1 VGQHLNFNL
10 IRYGT
15 WSRVDSCHHLHYAL
29 ELATALTREEAR
41 HITDEILRS
50 DATRQLSY
58 DGLKALTGPAAT
70 PSCQEPGSQI
80 HRIKLASWNGLVI
93 RMIRP
98 WIVRFGRVKCP
109 NP

>member
-1 VGQHLNFNL
+1 MSTSAAVSASFYQHLNFNL

-41 HITDEILRS
+41 HIIDEILRS

-58 DGLKALTGPAAT
+58 DGLKALMAIA
-70 PSCQEPGSQI
+70 
-80 HRIKLASWNGLVI
+80 RRRLA
-93 RMIRP
+93 
-98 WIVRFGRVKCP
+98 RFDDD
-109 NP
+109 